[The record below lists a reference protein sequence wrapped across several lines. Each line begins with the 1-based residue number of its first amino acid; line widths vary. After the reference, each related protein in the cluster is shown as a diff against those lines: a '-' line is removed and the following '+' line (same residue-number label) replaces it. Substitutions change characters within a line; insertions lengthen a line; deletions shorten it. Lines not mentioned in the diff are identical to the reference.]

1 MTQDTKLVALID
13 GEPRVSTQTISER
26 TGNGHRGVIQLVRAN
41 LSDLEEFGRVA
52 FEIAPFETAGGVQR
66 REIAQLNEQ
75 QGTLLI
81 TFLRNTVEVRELK
94 VALVR
99 EFYEM
104 KKALASAT
112 PALTEDEI
120 VQQALQITNRKV
132 KALEAKVA
140 EDAPKV
146 DYIDTFVADDDTLKF
161 RTVAADLGI
170 GEMELRNLLIRK
182 GWIYKEH
189 SKRWSESKGRTVDVF
204 RYSQYAAKKAYFYR
218 RMDHDAPRFKSE
230 VMWTLKIT
238 PAGAAAIA
246 RLVRTEVAA

>member
-1 MTQDTKLVALID
+1 MNQSIKLISVID
-13 GEPRVSTQTISER
+13 GEPRVSTQTIADR
-26 TGNGHRGVIQLVRAN
+26 TGNGHRGVIQLVRSN
-41 LSDLEEFGRVA
+41 LADLEQFGRVA

-66 REIAQLNEQ
+66 REVAQLNEQ

-81 TFLRNTVEVRELK
+81 TFLRNTDEVRELK

-104 KKALASAT
+104 KRALADEV

-120 VQQALQITNRKV
+120 IHQALLITNRKV
-132 KALEAKVA
+132 KELEAKVA
-140 EDAPKV
+140 ADEPKV
-146 DYIDTFVADDDTLKF
+146 AYIDTFVADDDTLKF

-189 SKRWSESKGRTVDVF
+189 SKRWSESKGKTVDVY
-204 RYSQYAAKKAYFYR
+204 RYSQYSTKKSYFYR
-218 RMDHDAPRFKSE
+218 HLEHDVPRFRGE

-246 RLVRTEVAA
+246 RLVATQDAA

>member
-1 MTQDTKLVALID
+1 MNQDIKLVTVVD
-13 GEPRVSTQTISER
+13 GEPRVSTQTIADR
-26 TGNGHRGVIQLVRAN
+26 TGNQHKNVMELVRKN
-41 LSDLEEFGRVA
+41 LSDFETFGGVA
-52 FEIAPFETAGGVQR
+52 FETRPFATAGGVQR
-66 REIAQLNEQ
+66 REVAQLNEQ

-104 KKALASAT
+104 KQTLAGSA

-120 VQQALQITNRKV
+120 VLQALQITNRKV
-132 KALEAKVA
+132 KELEAKVA
-140 EDAPKV
+140 ADEPKV
-146 DYIDTFVADDDTLKF
+146 AYIDKFVADDDTLKF
-161 RTVAADLGI
+161 RTVAADLNI

-189 SKRWSESKGRTVDVF
+189 SKRWSESKGRTVDVY
-204 RYSQYAAKKAYFYR
+204 RYSQYSTKKPYFYR
-218 RMDHDAPRFKSE
+218 QLEHDVPRFRGE

-238 PAGAAAIA
+238 PAGASAIA
-246 RLVRTEVAA
+246 RLIKTEDAA